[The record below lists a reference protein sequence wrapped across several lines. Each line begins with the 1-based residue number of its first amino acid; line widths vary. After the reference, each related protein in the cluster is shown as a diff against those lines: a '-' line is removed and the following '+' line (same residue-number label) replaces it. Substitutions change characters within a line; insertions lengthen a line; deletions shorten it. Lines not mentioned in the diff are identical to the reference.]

1 MDSFKD
7 EEVEEILESE
17 ETEETETSED
27 EIVVTDDD
35 SEEDE
40 NIEEAKD
47 AASKLKASVSSKRAS
62 SDKSSLPAAAKS
74 KESPKYKGLY
84 KSVGGGAVVAE
95 PTSED
100 AAGASDKQL
109 KNVDNKRSGKSES
122 VKVHMDAMFNG
133 EELSEEFRTKAE
145 TIFETALNE
154 RVEVIHSEIQEEF
167 SNKLLEQT
175 EILKG
180 EMTQQL
186 DSYLSYVVEEWMEDN
201 KLALEKGLR
210 VEVTEEFMEGL
221 RSLFLNH
228 NIEVPQG
235 KTDILDQMAEQVE
248 AMTDALNKEIN
259 KNIELKETY
268 SSLERKTFVSEMT
281 DGLADTDKDRFVK
294 LSEGVGFDNN
304 QDFQTK
310 LQIIRE
316 SYFEG
321 SGKSYL
327 AETVEDDMTA
337 EENAPATE
345 QHQQLSESMEAYS
358 QMLSRLNKNSKKTI

>member
-62 SDKSSLPAAAKS
+62 SDKSNLPAAAKS

-175 EILKG
+175 EVLKS

-186 DSYLSYVVEEWMEDN
+186 DTYLSYVVEEWMEDN

-268 SSLERKTFVSEMT
+268 S
-281 DGLADTDKDRFVK
+281 DKDRFVK

-304 QDFQTK
+304 KDFQTK